1 MEDEA
6 QKMVALKKAY
16 AEIIL
21 NTAKEAAARIM
32 VSERKALRFQQ
43 DLSASKEEALRML
56 LRLKHMI
63 DSKTTEAELT
73 SLNQQRRIAE
83 LEAQLEEAEEVIT
96 DLRSELK
103 QIGDGLEKVKN
114 NQVQPLN
121 GKISREEKLYLK
133 KSAHFSSSVCETM
146 EASDMN
152 NMLTNQRVLDDKC
165 CITMNQTERL
175 SSSDLDNFDHS
186 KSDITS
192 IIMRSKKPELYR
204 NGCTQRIRALERNLL
219 DGKLSH
225 SGYADSGD
233 SLIENEFVTKAAGKK
248 VCKDISIKHDK
259 IEMDKKFS
267 QGEKKQP
274 VKVRTSRRRKTRFGK
289 AKTLRRSHQGQ
300 LLKSGQPNSDFF
312 RCKPNSLNENDRSNE
327 GVSASVEGMTEA
339 LDGSKINLE
348 HESCNR
354 KDEIKILYKGQRM
367 RTSKSGNHVEASSTC
382 PSGQLAKPC
391 KPSPL
396 LSRCRTIAY
405 LLNGGIES
413 VEDESKTCENE
424 LKMKPLPRLDPG
436 LTLTES
442 DVKSISGSIS
452 VTLDVK
458 TINKT
463 GKLQDATEKDVEL
476 TAEQK
481 LTKQES
487 DVVEE
492 SRFPS
497 SGLNSEM
504 ANVSSINCDQDTTK
518 ASERLNVSPC
528 HVDKNRLLKY
538 TFQRKRKKDATSS
551 PDEIASPEKSI
562 VRRKTTEEYTAPET
576 QKSRLM
582 DESSR
587 DSRRLAQVARQL
599 ISLSGKRW
607 R

>member
-83 LEAQLEEAEEVIT
+83 LEAQLEEAEEVII

-121 GKISREEKLYLK
+121 GKISREEELFLK

-146 EASDMN
+146 ETSDMN
-152 NMLTNQRVLDDKC
+152 NMLTNKRVLDDKC

-267 QGEKKQP
+267 QGEKKRP

-300 LLKSGQPNSDFF
+300 LLKSGQPNSDSF
-312 RCKPNSLNENDRSNE
+312 RCKPNSLNGNDRSNE

-339 LDGSKINLE
+339 LDGSKENLE

-481 LTKQES
+481 LAKQES

>member
-1 MEDEA
+1 MFHSL
-6 QKMVALKKAY
+6 Q
-16 AEIIL
+16 
-21 NTAKEAAARIM
+21 
-32 VSERKALRFQQ
+32 
-43 DLSASKEEALRML
+43 
-56 LRLKHMI
+56 
-63 DSKTTEAELT
+63 TTEAELT
-73 SLNQQRRIAE
+73 SLSQQRRIAE

-114 NQVQPLN
+114 DQVQPLN
-121 GKISREEKLYLK
+121 GKISREEELFSK
-133 KSAHFSSSVCETM
+133 KSAHFSSSGCETM
-146 EASDMN
+146 ETSDIN
-152 NMLTNQRVLDDKC
+152 NMLTNQGVLDDKC

-233 SLIENEFVTKAAGKK
+233 SLIENELVTKAAGKN
-248 VCKDISIKHDK
+248 VCKDISIKHDE
-259 IEMDKKFS
+259 IEMDKKLS
-267 QGEKKQP
+267 QGEKKRP
-274 VKVRTSRRRKTRFGK
+274 VKVRTLRRRKTRFGK

-300 LLKSGQPNSDFF
+300 LLKSGQPNSDSF
-312 RCKPNSLNENDRSNE
+312 RCKPNLVSGNDRSNE

-339 LDGSKINLE
+339 LDGSKENLE

-424 LKMKPLPRLDPG
+424 AKMKPLPRLDPG
-436 LTLTES
+436 LTLTKS
-442 DVKSISGSIS
+442 DVKSITGSIS

-476 TAEQK
+476 TAEQN
-481 LTKQES
+481 LAKQES

-492 SRFPS
+492 SRFES
-497 SGLNSEM
+497 SGLNIEM

-518 ASERLNVSPC
+518 ASERLNESPC
-528 HVDKNRLLKY
+528 HVEKNRLLKY

-587 DSRRLAQVARQL
+587 DSRRLAQVARQVGSVPSSSYFSICL
-599 ISLSGKRW
+599 ILVCLSQTLEACGKLTTLYENGFHLHAMGQGHLMCW
-607 R
+607 

>member
-73 SLNQQRRIAE
+73 SLSQQRRIAE

-103 QIGDGLEKVKN
+103 QIGDELEKVTN

-121 GKISREEKLYLK
+121 GKISQEEELFSK
-133 KSAHFSSSVCETM
+133 KSAHFSSSGCETM
-146 EASDMN
+146 ETSDMN
-152 NMLTNQRVLDDKC
+152 NMLTNQRLLNDKC
-165 CITMNQTERL
+165 CITVNQSERF

-186 KSDITS
+186 KSDIAS

-204 NGCTQRIRALERNLL
+204 NGCTQRIRAFERNLL

-259 IEMDKKFS
+259 IEMDKKLS
-267 QGEKKQP
+267 QGEKKRP
-274 VKVRTSRRRKTRFGK
+274 VKVRTSQRRKTRFGK
-289 AKTLRRSHQGQ
+289 AKK
-300 LLKSGQPNSDFF
+300 LLKSQPNSDSF
-312 RCKPNSLNENDRSNE
+312 RCKPNLLNRNDRSRE

-339 LDGSKINLE
+339 LNGSKENLE

-354 KDEIKILYKGQRM
+354 KDEIMILYKGQRM

-424 LKMKPLPRLDPG
+424 AQMTPLPRLDPG

-442 DVKSISGSIS
+442 DVKSISGSTS

-458 TINKT
+458 TTNKT
-463 GKLQDATEKDVEL
+463 GKLQDGTEKDVEL

-481 LTKQES
+481 LAKQES

-497 SGLNSEM
+497 SGLNIEM

-518 ASERLNVSPC
+518 ASERLNISPC

-562 VRRKTTEEYTAPET
+562 VRRKTMEEYTAPET